1 MWETAFIAM
10 SVAIGETLDDAQA
23 ALGESASRAAP
34 LIQALRD
41 ESREKRA
48 RAIAQHLAP
57 IAADID
63 AMELPWPV

>member
-1 MWETAFIAM
+1 MWETAFVAM
-10 SVAIGETLDDAQA
+10 SVAIGESLDHVQA
-23 ALGESASRAAP
+23 ALGESRAAP